1 LSFVFCVLALF
12 RIWCSGFKIPRRCVT
27 AVLQKC
33 RYVRIG
39 AMNETLG
46 VIVRRKSTRQFLN
59 KAIPIEIKAEI
70 IGATLRAPTAGNLM
84 LYSIIEVNEQ
94 AAKDTLAVSC
104 DHQPF
109 IARAPWVLLF
119 LADYQRWFDYFEV
132 CGTGDFARHAGLPVR
147 NPAEGDLMLACCDA
161 LIAAQTTVIA
171 AESCGLGS
179 CYIGDIMENY
189 ETHRDL
195 FKLPRYTFP
204 ICLLCLGYPTKA
216 QKARPPTG
224 RFDREFIVFENS
236 YRRLGQSEF
245 EKMFQKEQAR
255 AFKNSPESNGAVN
268 VGQLIYRR
276 KFTAGFTLEM
286 NRSVKAILK
295 QWKNG

>member
-1 LSFVFCVLALF
+1 L
-12 RIWCSGFKIPRRCVT
+12 RKCS
-27 AVLQKC
+27 
-33 RYVRIG
+33 YDRIG

-46 VIVRRKSTRQFLN
+46 VILNRKSCREFLA
-59 KAIPIEIKAEI
+59 KAISQKTKTDI

-84 LYSIIEVNEQ
+84 LYSIIEVNDQ

-109 IARAPWVLLF
+109 IARTPWVLLF
-119 LADYQRWFDYFEV
+119 LADYQRWFDYFEL
-132 CGTGDFARHAGLPVR
+132 CGTGDFARRAGLPVR
-147 NPAEGDLMLACCDA
+147 KPAEGDLLLACCDA

-171 AESCGLGS
+171 AEACELGS

-204 ICLLCLGYPTKA
+204 ICLLCLGYPTEP
-216 QKARPPTG
+216 QKARQPTS
-224 RFDREFIVFENS
+224 RFDQEFVVFENS
-236 YRRLGQSEF
+236 YRRLGESEF
-245 EKMFQKEQAR
+245 KRMFEKEQAR
-255 AFKNSPESNGAVN
+255 AFKNAEELDGAIN
-268 VGQLIYRR
+268 VGQLTYRR
-276 KFTAGFTLEM
+276 KFAAGFAMEM

-295 QWKNG
+295 QWEND

>member
-1 LSFVFCVLALF
+1 
-12 RIWCSGFKIPRRCVT
+12 
-27 AVLQKC
+27 
-33 RYVRIG
+33 
-39 AMNETLG
+39 MNETVG
-46 VIVRRKSTRQFLN
+46 VILNRKSCREFLA
-59 KAIPIEIKAEI
+59 KAIPQKTKTDI

-84 LYSIIEVNEQ
+84 LYSIIEVNDQ

-119 LADYQRWFDYFEV
+119 LADYQRWLDYFEL
-132 CGTGDFARHAGLPVR
+132 CGTGDFARRTGLPVR
-147 NPAEGDLMLACCDA
+147 KPAEGDLMLACCDA

-171 AESCGLGS
+171 AEACGLGS

-204 ICLLCLGYPTKA
+204 ICLLCLGYPTEP
-216 QKARPPTG
+216 QKARQPTS
-224 RFDREFIVFENS
+224 RFDREFVVFENR
-236 YRRLGQSEF
+236 YRRLGESEF
-245 EKMFQKEQAR
+245 KKMFEKEQAR
-255 AFKNSPESNGAVN
+255 AFKNAEELDGAIN

-276 KFTAGFTLEM
+276 KFAASFAMEM

-295 QWKNG
+295 QWEND

>member
-1 LSFVFCVLALF
+1 MFVDDYGSL
-12 RIWCSGFKIPRRCVT
+12 T

-33 RYVRIG
+33 SYAKIG

-46 VIVRRKSTRQFLN
+46 VILNRKSTRRFLARAVPEEV
-59 KAIPIEIKAEI
+59 KADV

-84 LYSIIEVNEQ
+84 LYSIIEVNDQ
-94 AAKDTLAVSC
+94 AAKDVLAVSC

-109 IARAPWVLLF
+109 ISRAPWVLLF
-119 LADYQRWFDYFEV
+119 LADYQRWLDYFEF
-132 CGTGDFARHAGLPVR
+132 CGTGDFAHRAGLPVR
-147 NPAEGDLMLACCDA
+147 KPAEGDLMLACCDA
-161 LIAAQTTVIA
+161 LIAAQTAVIA

-216 QKARPPTG
+216 QKARPPTS
-224 RFDREFIVFENS
+224 RFDREFIVFGNS
-236 YRRLGQSEF
+236 YRRLGESEF
-245 EKMFQKEQAR
+245 KKMFEREQAR
-255 AFKNSPESNGAVN
+255 AFKNSKELDGGVN
-268 VGQLIYRR
+268 VGQLVYRR
-276 KFTAGFTLEM
+276 KFTAGFTMEM

-295 QWKNG
+295 QWEND

>member
-1 LSFVFCVLALF
+1 
-12 RIWCSGFKIPRRCVT
+12 
-27 AVLQKC
+27 
-33 RYVRIG
+33 
-39 AMNETLG
+39 MNETLG
-46 VIVRRKSTRQFLN
+46 VILNRRSTRQFLARSISE
-59 KAIPIEIKAEI
+59 KVKAEI

-84 LYSIIEVNEQ
+84 LYSIIEVNDQ

-109 IARAPWVLLF
+109 IARASWVLLF
-119 LADYQRWFDYFEV
+119 LADYQRWFDYFRF
-132 CGTGDFARHAGLPVR
+132 CGTGDFARRAGLPMR
-147 NPAEGDLMLACCDA
+147 KPAEGDLMLACCDA
-161 LIAAQTTVIA
+161 LIAAQTAVIA

-216 QKARPPTG
+216 QKARSPTS
-224 RFDREFIVFENS
+224 RFDREFIIFPNS
-236 YRRLGQSEF
+236 YRRLGESEL
-245 EKMFQKEQAR
+245 ERMFAKEQSR
-255 AFKNSPESNGAVN
+255 AFKNSKESNGAVN

-276 KFTAGFTLEM
+276 KFAAGFTIEM

-295 QWKNG
+295 QWQTD

>member
-1 LSFVFCVLALF
+1 
-12 RIWCSGFKIPRRCVT
+12 
-27 AVLQKC
+27 
-33 RYVRIG
+33 
-39 AMNETLG
+39 MNETLG
-46 VIVRRKSTRQFLN
+46 VILNRKSIRQFLR
-59 KAIPIEIKAEI
+59 KPVPQEVKTEI

-84 LYSIIEVNEQ
+84 LYSIIEVDDQ

-119 LADYQRWFDYFEV
+119 LADYQRWFDYFQL
-132 CGTGDFARHAGLPVR
+132 CGTGEFARRARLPVR
-147 NPAEGDLMLACCDA
+147 KPAEGDLMLACCDA
-161 LIAAQTTVIA
+161 LIAAQTCVIA

-216 QKARPPTG
+216 QKAREPTS
-224 RFDREFIVFENS
+224 RFERKFIVLQNS
-236 YRRLGQSEF
+236 YPRLGRIELETMF
-245 EKMFQKEQAR
+245 EEEQAR
-255 AFKNSPESNGAVN
+255 AFQNSEELNGAVN

-276 KFTAGFTLEM
+276 KFAADFTLEM

-295 QWKNG
+295 QWGNG

>member
-1 LSFVFCVLALF
+1 MFVDDYGSLTV
-12 RIWCSGFKIPRRCVT
+12 
-27 AVLQKC
+27 VLQKC
-33 RYVRIG
+33 SYAKIG

-46 VIVRRKSTRQFLN
+46 VILNRKSTRRFLARAVPEEV
-59 KAIPIEIKAEI
+59 KADV

-84 LYSIIEVNEQ
+84 LYSIIEVNDQ
-94 AAKDTLAVSC
+94 AAKDVLAVSC

-109 IARAPWVLLF
+109 ISRAPWVLLF
-119 LADYQRWFDYFEV
+119 LADYQRWLDYFEF
-132 CGTGDFARHAGLPVR
+132 CGTGDFAHRAGLPVR
-147 NPAEGDLMLACCDA
+147 KPAEGDLMLACCDA
-161 LIAAQTTVIA
+161 LIAAQTAVIA

-216 QKARPPTG
+216 QKARPPTS
-224 RFDREFIVFENS
+224 RFDREFIVFGNS
-236 YRRLGQSEF
+236 YRRLGESEF
-245 EKMFQKEQAR
+245 KKMFEREQAR
-255 AFKNSPESNGAVN
+255 AFKNSKELDGGVN
-268 VGQLIYRR
+268 VGQLVYRR
-276 KFTAGFTLEM
+276 KFTAGFTMEM

-295 QWKNG
+295 QWEND